1 MLYYLK
7 NDGGFTLTTSTWVSI
22 VPILSLLYYLIPIVF
37 VIWFVT
43 RFFKLQQEKN
53 QILKNISDNLEKLN
67 KNDA

>member
-1 MLYYLK
+1 M
-7 NDGGFTLTTSTWVSI
+7 
-22 VPILSLLYYLIPIVF
+22 VF

-67 KNDA
+67 KTDALFTFERVFTLSFFIKLNCPFLQ

>member
-7 NDGGFTLTTSTWVSI
+7 NDGGFTLTTSTWVL
-22 VPILSLLYYLIPIVF
+22 PILSLLYYIVPMVF

-53 QILKNISDNLEKLN
+53 QILKNISDNLEKLIN
-67 KNDA
+67 KDA